1 MIVSCSWNLRLRPS
15 FHPRQVLEGQSKGLF
30 SSHLGAVLHVN
41 LFSLKQNKFENSS
54 CWEVAAEKVSLLSL
68 TLLDWKWNSTAV
80 KWDCVQ
86 SSRELLCLDNLSWNS
101 RENERETEFSCC
113 WLTSLGYRNTMIFG
127 FCTLFLQFY
136 AYGTKEVFFPLQ
148 VCTIYL
154 VNYYLKELA
163 HGSVLLLSSKHKI
176 VKTKFLS

>member
-30 SSHLGAVLHVN
+30 SSHLRAVLHVN

-86 SSRELLCLDNLSWNS
+86 SSRELLCLDNLSRNS
-101 RENERETEFSCC
+101 RENERETDISVADSLLQVIEIRRILEIALCFYNFMLTAQRSIFPF
-113 WLTSLGYRNTMIFG
+113 TSLYN
-127 FCTLFLQFY
+127 LLS
-136 AYGTKEVFFPLQ
+136 K
-148 VCTIYL
+148 
-154 VNYYLKELA
+154 
-163 HGSVLLLSSKHKI
+163 LLLKRAC
-176 VKTKFLS
+176 TWLSTSFKQ